1 MPNLPR
7 LLALLS
13 IPAALAACA
22 ISQRGTSA
30 ASTPLHPPD
39 PYGWLEEV
47 TSERSLDWVRARNAE
62 SAKVLAVEPGFSA
75 SRSRLLQMLD
85 STDKIP
91 AISRIGAHVYNLWRD
106 DTHKRGLWRRTTLA
120 DYGSA
125 HPVWEAVLDLDGLAR
140 AENENWVWSG
150 AVCLPAASEAQMDR
164 CMLGLSRGG
173 ADAAVYREFDLTKR
187 RFVDGGFSLPEA
199 KTQLSWIDRDTLFVA
214 TDFGP
219 GSMTESGYARLVKE
233 WTRGTPLAAA
243 RTVLEADRS
252 DVSAFA
258 SVDTAPGF
266 ERRFVGRAR
275 DFYRHD
281 LFLLSAGRLVP
292 ISKPADALFWAH
304 REWAFLQPRSA
315 YSAGG
320 KSYPAGSLLAMNF
333 DAYMRGE
340 RDFQLLFETTP
351 TRALVRG
358 GLAFTRSHVLLTI
371 QDNVA
376 SRVEELRPVNGRWQR
391 REVKSPFPGRL
402 SVSSLHEQGLLVDAL
417 AESYLVTYED
427 FLTPA
432 TLSLARTGDDG
443 TVPLK
448 RSPVFFDAQDMQVE
462 QHFAVSKDGTRV
474 PYFVVLPKGA
484 VADGT
489 MPTVLYGYGGY
500 QISQRPFYSGSF
512 GSMWVAK
519 GGAFVLANI
528 RGGGEFGPDWHTA
541 ATKANK
547 QRSYDDFIAVAQDLI
562 ARRISSPRN
571 LGIMGGSNGGLLVGA
586 VLTQRPDLF
595 NAVVCKVPL
604 LDMARFH
611 KLLAGA
617 SWVAEY
623 GDPDQPEQWA
633 WISKYSPYHNVKA
646 DAAYPQVLF
655 TTSTRDDR
663 VHPAHARKMAARML
677 EQGHQVLYYEN
688 IEGGHGGA
696 ADNAQRANLQA
707 LEFSYLWQRLGPPA
721 APASTS
727 PVSRR

>member
-1 MPNLPR
+1 MPDFTR

-22 ISQRGTSA
+22 ITPRDPA
-30 ASTPLHPPD
+30 AGPPLHPAD
-39 PYGWLEEV
+39 PYRWLEDV
-47 TSERSLDWVRARNAE
+47 TGERPLGWVRERNAE
-62 SAKVLAVEPGFSA
+62 SAKVLAIEPGFSA
-75 SRSRLLQMLD
+75 ERSRLLAMLN
-85 STDKIP
+85 SNDKIP

-106 DTHKRGLWRRTTLA
+106 DIHKRGLWRRTTIA
-120 DYGSA
+120 DYA
-125 HPVWEAVLDLDGLAR
+125 RPVPAWEPVLDLDALAL
-140 AENENWVWSG
+140 AENENWVWAG
-150 AVCLPAASEAQMDR
+150 VECAAAANESLQDR
-164 CMLGLSRGG
+164 CMLALSRGG
-173 ADAAVYREFDLTKR
+173 ADAAVYREFDLGAR
-187 RFVDGGFSLPEA
+187 QFVAGGFFLPEA
-199 KTQLSWIDRDTLFVA
+199 KTQIEWVDRDTLFVG

-219 GSMTESGYARLVKE
+219 GSMTDSGYPRVVKE
-233 WTRGTPLAAA
+233 WKRGTPLAAA
-243 RTVLEADRS
+243 RTVFEAERA
-252 DVSAFA
+252 DVSTFA
-258 SVDTAPGF
+258 IVDATPGF
-266 ERRFVGRAR
+266 ERRYVGRAM
-275 DFYRHD
+275 DFYRSET
-281 LFLLSAGRLVP
+281 FLQSGGRLIP
-292 ISKPADALFWAH
+292 LDRPADAQFWAH
-304 REWAFLQPRSA
+304 HEWFFLQPRSA
-315 YSAGG
+315 YTAGG

-340 RDFQLLFETTP
+340 RDFQVLFEPTP
-351 TRALVRG
+351 ARAIVRG
-358 GLAFTRSHVLLTI
+358 GLTFTRSRVVLTI

-376 SRVEELRPVNGRWQR
+376 SRIQELHAVDGRWR
-391 REVKSPFPGRL
+391 TREVKSPFPGRL
-402 SVSSLHEQGLLVDAL
+402 SVQSLHDQALQDDPL
-417 AESYLVTYED
+417 AESYLVNYED

-432 TLSLARTGDDG
+432 TLSLARTGSDD
-443 TVPLK
+443 TLPLK
-448 RSPVFFDAQDMQVE
+448 RAPLFFDAQGMKVE

-500 QISQRPFYSGSF
+500 QISQRPFYSGSI
-512 GSMWVAK
+512 GSSWLAK

-528 RGGGEFGPDWHTA
+528 RGGGEFGPDWHKT

-562 ARRISSPRN
+562 ARRITSPRH

-586 VLTQRPDLF
+586 VFTQRPDLF
-595 NAVVCKVPL
+595 NAVLCQVPL

-617 SWVAEY
+617 SWMAEY

-646 DAAYPQVLF
+646 GVAYPQVLF

-707 LEFSYLWQRLGPPA
+707 LEFSYLWQRLGN
-721 APASTS
+721 
-727 PVSRR
+727 R